1 MENKRKSYSI
11 LVIILIILVLGL
23 GGFIVYDKVLKEDKT
38 INNEN
43 SNSENSNNE
52 NQNVSEI
59 SNSFEL
65 FKNNLIKERNEK
77 YDSASE
83 SYLESQITA
92 TVDGNR
98 YSLSLS
104 KDGVLQLSMYGENS
118 MTRTIS
124 DEVLLFTLADVGNGG
139 LKSVYF
145 IKEDGTVSSWFVEG
159 FVLNNEDR
167 EVENNIGN
175 FKNIINIIPGIAVD
189 TVPGSPIQSAAAVP
203 AFVDINGNIFVPF
216 GV

>member
-1 MENKRKSYSI
+1 M
-11 LVIILIILVLGL
+11 
-23 GGFIVYDKVLKEDKT
+23 
-38 INNEN
+38 
-43 SNSENSNNE
+43 
-52 NQNVSEI
+52 
-59 SNSFEL
+59 

-203 AFVDINGNIFVPF
+203 AFVDINGNIFVPS
-216 GV
+216 GI